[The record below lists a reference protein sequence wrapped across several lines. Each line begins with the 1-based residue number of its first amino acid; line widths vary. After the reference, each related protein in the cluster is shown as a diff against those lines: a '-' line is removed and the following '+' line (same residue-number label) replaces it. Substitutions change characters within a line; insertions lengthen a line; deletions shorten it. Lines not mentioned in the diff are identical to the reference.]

1 MLFDVNKIQ
10 EDADMMARNKSKGAE
25 SQAGSTWVKFYD
37 PLYKD
42 YFFYNEIT
50 GEKVEAKGLSQPVG
64 SRSGAHL
71 WTLGRCKP

>member
-1 MLFDVNKIQ
+1 MRALL
-10 EDADMMARNKSKGAE
+10 APAGKGAE

-50 GEKVEAKGLSQPVG
+50 GEKVEAKGLSKTHG
-64 SRSGAHL
+64 LFHL
-71 WTLGRCKP
+71 HKRTCREFHLQR